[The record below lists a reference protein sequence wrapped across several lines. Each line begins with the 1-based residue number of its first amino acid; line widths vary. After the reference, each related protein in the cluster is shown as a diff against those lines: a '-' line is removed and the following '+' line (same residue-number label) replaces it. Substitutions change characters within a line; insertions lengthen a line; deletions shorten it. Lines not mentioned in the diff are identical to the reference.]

1 MYVFVF
7 VSVVVVF
14 GCFSVPVA
22 AETRV
27 LYTENHYY
35 IRIISLSENPVSSR
49 S

>member
-7 VSVVVVF
+7 VSVVFVF
-14 GCFSVPVA
+14 STVPVD

-35 IRIISLSENPVSSR
+35 IRIISLSKNPVSSR